1 MHPSSEEKTINFKK
15 LPGCVLITQSA
26 WRNSQNAA
34 NGGVGLV
41 VNKAAESVL
50 SDVNY
55 VNKRILIA
63 TFNGN
68 PSTTVIVNYSPQEG
82 TQDAVEHYD
91 KLIDTIKQVPKH
103 NLLLVL
109 GDFNA
114 HIGKVDG
121 NFTYHEKTNNN
132 GQLFLDLALQCKM
145 QITNTKFQ
153 KKHSKLWTYVSDM
166 TNLKSQV
173 DYILINCKW
182 SNSVK
187 DVCAHNS
194 FTSIGSDHR
203 LLRAKIKM
211 SFRTKK
217 TPAQIRHDWAL
228 LRGNKDLQQT
238 FTISLQNRF
247 AILCDNNDN
256 IDATQ
261 RYEYF
266 IQANKETA
274 ENLIPKKK
282 RVRTNKTFDD
292 PRIIRAR
299 EDVQRAFNTF
309 QHS

>member
-1 MHPSSEEKTINFKK
+1 MNSNTSILGIVDHKIVHPSSEEKTINFKK

-50 SDVNY
+50 SDVKY

-114 HIGKVDG
+114 HIGKEDA

-132 GQLFLDLALQCKM
+132 GQLLLDLALECKM
-145 QITNTKFQ
+145 QIQILNSRRNTANFGR
-153 KKHSKLWTYVSDM
+153 TY
-166 TNLKSQV
+166 
-173 DYILINCKW
+173 
-182 SNSVK
+182 
-187 DVCAHNS
+187 
-194 FTSIGSDHR
+194 
-203 LLRAKIKM
+203 
-211 SFRTKK
+211 
-217 TPAQIRHDWAL
+217 
-228 LRGNKDLQQT
+228 QT
-238 FTISLQNRF
+238 
-247 AILCDNNDN
+247 
-256 IDATQ
+256 
-261 RYEYF
+261 
-266 IQANKETA
+266 
-274 ENLIPKKK
+274 
-282 RVRTNKTFDD
+282 
-292 PRIIRAR
+292 
-299 EDVQRAFNTF
+299 
-309 QHS
+309 

>member
-1 MHPSSEEKTINFKK
+1 
-15 LPGCVLITQSA
+15 
-26 WRNSQNAA
+26 
-34 NGGVGLV
+34 
-41 VNKAAESVL
+41 
-50 SDVNY
+50 
-55 VNKRILIA
+55 
-63 TFNGN
+63 
-68 PSTTVIVNYSPQEG
+68 
-82 TQDAVEHYD
+82 
-91 KLIDTIKQVPKH
+91 
-103 NLLLVL
+103 
-109 GDFNA
+109 
-114 HIGKVDG
+114 
-121 NFTYHEKTNNN
+121 
-132 GQLFLDLALQCKM
+132 M

-173 DYILINCKW
+173 DYILINRKW
-182 SNSVK
+182 TNSVK

-194 FTSIGSDHR
+194 FASIGSDHR

-211 SFRTKK
+211 SFHTKK
-217 TPAQIRHDWAL
+217 TPGQIRHDWAL

-282 RVRTNKTFDD
+282 RVRMNKTFDD

-309 QHS
+309 QHSQTRDHELELQMKKTSLQETYEEIMQEELSNEIERLEEMDHSKKHREAWKSINNITGRKKGKSGILEGENKEERIKNWHKHFKDLLGREPVIHDEHKEINTIFENLQAPLQWTSL